1 MYNNHNDLL
10 IFVELHH
17 IRVPPNAML
26 VLPNV
31 TIEPLNVRKV
41 QSHVML
47 VLYNVRMKL
56 SNLDILVTFFILFF
70 IIEYFG
76 NLV

>member
-10 IFVELHH
+10 IFVELDH

-31 TIEPLNVRKV
+31 TIEPLNVRKKN
-41 QSHVML
+41 H
-47 VLYNVRMKL
+47 
-56 SNLDILVTFFILFF
+56 
-70 IIEYFG
+70 
-76 NLV
+76 